1 LAAGNGDLGG
11 CVTLNTPS
19 ARDSSVPD
27 PAFAALIADWTRDQA
42 DLLLGFVWTAY
53 DSMRANM
60 PAVDSRDLERSISQ
74 LLEPRIRNAM
84 TGDEPFYI
92 QHGPFERETMAA
104 PPAQPPAYDLAFVL
118 RAEERI
124 MWPAEA
130 KVLETP
136 GRLADY
142 KRDVQDEFLTC
153 RYAPFSAGGA
163 MLGYLLT
170 GAAADALT
178 GIEKALEVAL
188 EEVPAHSTRP
198 HRVSKHLRAVPAG
211 KDYPPHFRC
220 YHLILEFPGLSRS
233 SN

>member
-1 LAAGNGDLGG
+1 M
-11 CVTLNTPS
+11 TPNAPTAHHFS
-19 ARDSSVPD
+19 APD
-27 PAFAALIADWTRDQA
+27 PAFAALVADWTRDQA
-42 DLLLGFVWTAY
+42 DVLLGFVWTAY

-74 LLEPRIRNAM
+74 LLEPRIRSAM

-118 RAEERI
+118 RADERI

-130 KVLETP
+130 KILETP

-142 KRDVQDEFLTC
+142 KRDVQNEFLKC
-153 RYAPFSAGGA
+153 RYGPFSGAGA

-170 GAAADALT
+170 GAATDALA
-178 GIEKALEVAL
+178 GIGEALEVEL
-188 EEVPAHSTRP
+188 EEVPAHSARP
-198 HRVSKHLRAVPAG
+198 HRVSKHLRAVPEG
-211 KDYPPHFRC
+211 KNYPSDFRC
-220 YHLILEFPGLSRS
+220 YHLILEFIGLTRS